1 VNNHNSFITIKNKIK
16 SMKKL
21 KFLFLTL
28 LCASVAIT
36 SCKKKTE
43 VEEPLAPE
51 TISGDIAANRT
62 LTADRVWV
70 LSGYVRVLNNATLT
84 IEAGTVIKG
93 DKATKAALI
102 IERGGKINAAGTADR
117 PIVFTS
123 NQPVGSR
130 AIGDWSGVVI
140 CGKSF
145 TNQTGGEA
153 QYEGGILGANVAMY
167 GGTDANDNSGVMKFV
182 RIEYAGIA
190 IQQDREI
197 NSLTLAGVG
206 AGTTIENIQVSFGG
220 DDGFEWFGGTVN
232 CKNLIAY
239 RCTDDDFDFEFGY
252 TGRVQYAVSIKD
264 PNVFDASASGASNG
278 IECDNGVSVDDN
290 PANKPYLS
298 NFTFIG
304 PGINANA
311 KHNVGVLFRKGTRF
325 VLRNSIILDHLKGG
339 FSVATTQAGDRLAAG
354 ESDFK
359 NNLIFSPAVGA
370 NFVVSTSG
378 ASFAT
383 NDILRTFAINA
394 TNANVE
400 LASVA
405 AAGITSPTLVNP
417 VLTLNA
423 GSVAKTGASFAGLT
437 GFETVAFRGAMDTNN
452 WANGWTNFDP
462 QNKVY

>member
-1 VNNHNSFITIKNKIK
+1 
-16 SMKKL
+16 MKKL
-21 KFLFLTL
+21 KFLFLTIM
-28 LCASVAIT
+28 CASIVIT
-36 SCKKKTE
+36 SCKKKT
-43 VEEPLAPE
+43 VEPDPIAPE
-51 TISGDIAANRT
+51 TISGDITANKT

-93 DKATKAALI
+93 DKLTKAALI
-102 IERGGKINAAGTADR
+102 IERGGKINAVGTADK

-123 NQPVGSR
+123 SQAVGSR
-130 AIGDWSGVVI
+130 AIGDWSGVVL
-140 CGKSF
+140 CGKAPI
-145 TNQTGGEA
+145 NQTGGEA
-153 QYEGGILGANVAMY
+153 QYESGILGANVAMY
-167 GGTDANDNSGVMKFV
+167 GGNDANDNSGVMKFV

-206 AGTTIENIQVSFGG
+206 AGTTIENVQVSFGG
-220 DDGFEWFGGTVN
+220 DDGFEFFGGTVN
-232 CKNLIAY
+232 CKNLVAY

-252 TGRVQYAVSIKD
+252 TGRIQYGVSIKD

-278 IECDNGVSVDDN
+278 IECDNGVSVDDA
-290 PANKPYLS
+290 PGNKPYLS

-304 PGINANA
+304 PGAAANA

-359 NNLIFSPAVGA
+359 NNLVFSPAA
-370 NFVVSTSG
+370 NSNFVVSTSG

-383 NDILRTFAINA
+383 NDILKAFALSA
-394 TNANVE
+394 ANANAE

-405 AAGITSPTLVNP
+405 AAGITSPTLTSP

-423 GSVAKTGASFAGLT
+423 GSVAKTGASFTGLT
-437 GFETVAFRGAMDTNN
+437 GFESVAFRGAMDTNN
-452 WANGWTNFDP
+452 WAAKWTNFDP
-462 QNKVY
+462 QNVAY

>member
-1 VNNHNSFITIKNKIK
+1 MITSSQKKQN
-16 SMKKL
+16 MKKL
-21 KFLFLTL
+21 KVLFLTL
-28 LCASVAIT
+28 ICASVVIT
-36 SCKKKTE
+36 SCKKKKEE
-43 VEEPLAPE
+43 VEPVLPE
-51 TISGDIAANRT
+51 TISGDITANRT
-62 LTADRVWV
+62 LTADKVWV
-70 LSGYVRVLNNATLT
+70 LSGYVRVLSGATLT

-93 DKATKAALI
+93 DKVSKAALI
-102 IERGGKINAAGTADR
+102 IERGGKINAAGTADK

-123 NQPVGSR
+123 NQPVGAR

-153 QYEGGILGANVAMY
+153 QYENGILGTGVATY
-167 GGTDANDNSGVMKFV
+167 GGTDANDNSGVMKFI

-239 RCTDDDFDFEFGY
+239 KCTDDDFDFEFGY
-252 TGRVQYAVSIKD
+252 TGRIQYGISIKD
-264 PNVFDASASGASNG
+264 PNIFDASASGASNG
-278 IECDNGVSVDDN
+278 IECDNGVSVDDL

-304 PGINANA
+304 PGASANA

-325 VLRNSIILDHLKGG
+325 VLRNSIIVDHLKGG

-359 NNLIFSPAVGA
+359 NNLIFSPAA
-370 NFVVSTSG
+370 NSNFVVSTSG
-378 ASFAT
+378 VSFAT
-383 NDILRTFAINA
+383 NDILRTFALNA
-394 TNANVE
+394 ANGNAE

-405 AAGITSPTLVNP
+405 AAGITSPTLANP
-417 VLTLNA
+417 ILTLNA
-423 GSVAKTGASFAGLT
+423 GSIAKTGASFTGLT
-437 GFETVAFRGAMDTNN
+437 GFEAVAFRGAMDTNN
-452 WANGWTNFDP
+452 WATGWTNFDP